1 MAKKQKR
8 EPVLTIDNKEYYQ
21 EDLSQ
26 EQIRIKDHLL
36 DLSRKLDT
44 NIFVQ
49 EQLQVS
55 RDSFVGLFRSSLEKS
70 EEEKTKEA
78 KVVDA

>member
-36 DLSRKLDT
+36 DLSRQLER

-49 EQLQVS
+49 ESLQVS
-55 RDSFVGLFRSSLEKS
+55 RDSFVGLFRASLENN
-70 EEEKTKEA
+70 EKEKAE
-78 KVVDA
+78 VVDA

>member
-1 MAKKQKR
+1 MAKKEKR

-21 EDLSQ
+21 EDLSP
-26 EQIRIKDHLL
+26 EQVRIKDHLL

-55 RDSFVGLFRSSLEKS
+55 RSH
-70 EEEKTKEA
+70 
-78 KVVDA
+78 

>member
-1 MAKKQKR
+1 MAKKEKR

-26 EQIRIKDHLL
+26 EQSRIKDHLVS
-36 DLSRKLDT
+36 LSGQIGR

-49 EQLQVS
+49 ESLQVS
-55 RDSFVGLFRSSLEKS
+55 RDSFVGLFRASLEKN
-70 EEEKTKEA
+70 EEKAEEA
-78 KVVDA
+78 EVVEA

>member
-1 MAKKQKR
+1 MAKKEKR

-26 EQIRIKDHLL
+26 EQSRIKDHLVS
-36 DLSRKLDT
+36 LSGQIER

-49 EQLQVS
+49 ESLQVS
-55 RDSFVGLFRSSLEKS
+55 RDSFVGLFRASLEKN
-70 EEEKTKEA
+70 EEEKAEE
-78 KVVDA
+78 VDA

>member
-1 MAKKQKR
+1 MAKKEKR

-26 EQIRIKDHLL
+26 EQSRIKDHLVS
-36 DLSRKLDT
+36 LSGQIER

-49 EQLQVS
+49 ESLQVS
-55 RDSFVGLFRSSLEKS
+55 RDAFVGLFRASLEKD
-70 EEEKTKEA
+70 EEKAE
-78 KVVDA
+78 VVDA

>member
-1 MAKKQKR
+1 MAKKEKR

-26 EQIRIKDHLL
+26 EQSRIKDHLVS
-36 DLSRKLDT
+36 LSGQIER

-49 EQLQVS
+49 ESLQVS
-55 RDSFVGLFRSSLEKS
+55 RDAFVGLFRASLEKD
-70 EEEKTKEA
+70 EEKAEI
-78 KVVDA
+78 VDA

>member
-1 MAKKQKR
+1 MAKKEKR

-21 EDLSQ
+21 EDLSP

-55 RDSFVGLFRSSLEKS
+55 RDSFVGLFRASLEKN
-70 EEEKTKEA
+70 EEKAEEA
-78 KVVDA
+78 EVVEA